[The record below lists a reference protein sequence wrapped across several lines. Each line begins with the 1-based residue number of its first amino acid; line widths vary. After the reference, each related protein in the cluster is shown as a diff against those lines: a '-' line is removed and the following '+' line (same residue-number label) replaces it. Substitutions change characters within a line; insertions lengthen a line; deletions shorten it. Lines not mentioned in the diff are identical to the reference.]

1 MVLRKGGAIDA
12 LAGIVRRAFVEHG
25 ESTTTEPTLIIAL
38 VGLLNLSLHVDNQ
51 VPIAHKS
58 LAMLLR
64 FNKVRAAPVLR
75 AACSPRSESTV
86 APSKTISC
94 CVAATLCSHEFV
106 TLREPFRHP
115 RCRALVV
122 WRFRTCRTAV
132 SAQDAKS
139 MNPIVSLVSH
149 HQRPPS
155 GRSPISPISLSP
167 SLTNI

>member
-64 FNKVRAAPVLR
+64 FHISVAEEWRPAPPVLR
-75 AACSPRSESTV
+75 GRRRSNKEG
-86 APSKTISC
+86 PGI
-94 CVAATLCSHEFV
+94 
-106 TLREPFRHP
+106 
-115 RCRALVV
+115 
-122 WRFRTCRTAV
+122 
-132 SAQDAKS
+132 Q
-139 MNPIVSLVSH
+139 
-149 HQRPPS
+149 
-155 GRSPISPISLSP
+155 
-167 SLTNI
+167 